1 MKGAALGPSKRNVWG
16 ADLIQYLKEIRS
28 QGGVNVSFTGDA
40 MSIHDNRV
48 ELDPVVKDPWGL
60 PVAKTF
66 YRHDTWD
73 VEMSKY
79 ALNRVREAV
88 ENAGGDC
95 GNLSRRTK
103 QIRAMDTS
111 TAHCGRAAIA
121 GSRCSTK
128 TASLMKSKVCMFWMP
143 LGCQRRAHQI
153 RRLPCSP
160 TRIASAK
167 RYRNHEADR
176 FWLRDAAT
184 RRN

>member
-1 MKGAALGPSKRNVWG
+1 
-16 ADLIQYLKEIRS
+16 
-28 QGGVNVSFTGDA
+28 

-60 PVAKTF
+60 TSGEDF

-88 ENAGGDC
+88 ENAGGYC
-95 GNLSRRTK
+95 GNWSRRTK
-103 QIRAMDTS
+103 QTGYGHVHGALR
-111 TAHCGRAAIA
+111 A
-121 GSRCSTK
+121 GSDRGQSVLNE
-128 TASLMKSKVCMFWMP
+128 TASPKSKVCMFWMP

-160 TRIASAK
+160 TRIASAEIPK
-167 RYRNHEADR
+167 P
-176 FWLRDAAT
+176 
-184 RRN
+184 